1 MDRPIIYTQENIR
14 GFDLAKGWQ
23 DALKATGKEAQGILG
38 GTTTV
43 AAGLAATET
52 SPQSLS
58 INIGTGSIFALAA
71 LDATAAG
78 DLPVDGGSYFMQG
91 INWATQ
97 QVTLS
102 TSALAAGQSQ
112 WALVQA
118 TFGLVDVIRSGDPNA
133 GVLPFYNSA
142 NPTVPLQGQ
151 GGSGSALNTER
162 TAAVVFS
169 VVYGTPATTGSE
181 VPPSAAANN
190 VGLYLID
197 LTYGQTTIS
206 TGQILT
212 AGPSVGTGVPSNYPY
227 APFLAGLLNS
237 HHNGNPGQAPKVNL
251 ATEVQ
256 GILPANNLQTS
267 GSFTGTLGGGWATN
281 PTGTFNWILQG
292 SIVTL
297 ALPAS
302 EVNGIQQVATSASVL
317 TLTGLPAALYP
328 SVPRVVASPNLT
340 NAGQEGVYSGI
351 ANVSN
356 TGLITISLYVV
367 SSSNIMNDG
376 EFALSGSAGL
386 GPGWS
391 ISYPL

>member
-23 DALKATGKEAQGILG
+23 DALKATGKEAQSILG

-43 AAGLAATET
+43 AAGLAATQT

-58 INIGTGSIFALAA
+58 INIGTGSIFELAA

-118 TFGLVDVIRSGDPNA
+118 AFGLVDVIRSGDPNA
-133 GVLPFYNSA
+133 GVLPFYNSS
-142 NPTVPLQGQ
+142 NPSVPLQGQ

-237 HHNGNPGQAPKVNL
+237 HHNGNPGQAPKINL

-256 GILPANNLQTS
+256 GVLPSANYEIS
-267 GSFTGTLGGGWATN
+267 GTFTGTLNGFTTTPTATIQYKILGGVAMVTVPGNLQYTSNAD
-281 PTGTFNWILQG
+281 TFTI
-292 SIVTL
+292 S
-297 ALPAS
+297 
-302 EVNGIQQVATSASVL
+302 
-317 TLTGLPAALYP
+317 GLPAALI
-328 SVPRVVASPNLT
+328 PNLPGGAEPLVPIA
-340 NAGQEGVYSGI
+340 AGSFINNGAVALSGLI
-351 ANVSN
+351 VNVSN
-356 TGLITISLYVV
+356 NVFNFGIDGSLTSWTTTGTKGTQGIVAVV
-367 SSSNIMNDG
+367 
-376 EFALSGSAGL
+376 F
-386 GPGWS
+386 
-391 ISYPL
+391 SYPLS